1 MTYGLGEYGLFT
13 DENKREEVCGFVDRL
28 RSTRKF
34 CNPILGSATRL
45 AQGGEGHDVE
55 VLLLVGLVADVAGQ
69 EGGELLV

>member
-34 CNPILGSATRL
+34 CNILLKALKARITGFRGFDKLSTALIHESRI
-45 AQGGEGHDVE
+45 
-55 VLLLVGLVADVAGQ
+55 
-69 EGGELLV
+69 